1 MSQHGA
7 PRGGAGWALVI
18 TSVAGFMAALDN
30 LVVTTAL
37 PSIREDLGGAL
48 HDLEWTVSAY
58 TLTFA
63 VLLMFG
69 AALGDRFGRR
79 RLFLAGLTVF
89 TGASAAA
96 ALAPGIDALIA
107 ARAVQGVGAAVMM
120 PLTLTLLTAAV
131 PTERRGM
138 AYGIWGAVNGLAV
151 ASGPLVGGS
160 LTEHISWQWIFWL
173 NVPLGLAL
181 LPLARLR
188 LAESHGTGA
197 PLDIRGTL
205 LASGGLFGIVYGL
218 VRGPADG
225 WTDAVVLTALFAG
238 AALLAGF
245 VVHGTRA
252 AHPMLPMRLFRSRAF
267 AGINAASLLMFLGM
281 FGSIF
286 LLSQYMQGVLGYSP
300 TEAGLRMLPWTG
312 MPMLVAP
319 LAGLLSDRIGGRPV
333 VAAGLFLQA
342 AGLAHLASV
351 VTADATYAAQL
362 PGLILGGVGMALFF
376 APASALVMSSV
387 RPREQG
393 IASGANNALREVG
406 GALGIAVMGS
416 IFAARGGY
424 ESAQTFVD
432 GLRPA
437 VAVGA
442 GVVGLAGI
450 AALVV
455 PSGRRSGAEATP
467 GTAAER
473 TAADTPA
480 GDTPTG
486 RTVADS
492 PGHGTPT
499 RRTGTDTPA
508 GDTPTRRTAADTPG
522 RDTPRSGTQAAP
534 DTPVP
539 GGVPGPVD
547 PAPAAA
553 LTPEPGP
560 ATR

>member
-1 MSQHGA
+1 MSEQAQAA
-7 PRGGAGWALVI
+7 PTERLGGAVWALVI

-63 VLLMFG
+63 VLLMTG

-79 RLFLAGLTVF
+79 RLFLTGLTIF

-96 ALAPGIDALIA
+96 ALAPGIDSLIA
-107 ARAVQGVGAAVMM
+107 ARAVQGIGAAIMM

-131 PTERRGM
+131 PAARRGM

-151 ASGPLVGGS
+151 ASGPLIGGT

-197 PLDIRGTL
+197 RLDIPGTL

-218 VRGPADG
+218 VRGPSDG
-225 WTDAVVLTALFAG
+225 WTDPLVLLALFTG
-238 AALLAGF
+238 AALLAAF
-245 VVHGTRA
+245 VLYSTRA
-252 AHPMLPMRLFRSRAF
+252 KNPMLPMRLFRSRAF
-267 AGINAASLLMFLGM
+267 SGINAASLLMFLGM

-319 LAGLLSDRIGGRPV
+319 IAGILSDRVGGRPV
-333 VAAGLFLQA
+333 VATGLFFQA
-342 AGLAHLASV
+342 AGLAYMASV
-351 VTADATYAAQL
+351 VTVDASYASQL
-362 PGLILGGVGMALFF
+362 PGLILSGIGMALFF
-376 APASALVMSSV
+376 APASNLVMSSV
-387 RPREQG
+387 LPNEQG

-406 GALGIAVMGS
+406 GALGIAVMAS
-416 IFAARGGY
+416 IFSAQGGY
-424 ESAQTFVD
+424 ENGQSFVD
-432 GLRPA
+432 GLQPALVTGSAVVA
-437 VAVGA
+437 VA
-442 GVVGLAGI
+442 GV
-450 AALVV
+450 AALLIPSRKRVV
-455 PSGRRSGAEATP
+455 VAEPSKNVRALE
-467 GTAAER
+467 
-473 TAADTPA
+473 
-480 GDTPTG
+480 
-486 RTVADS
+486 TVA
-492 PGHGTPT
+492 G
-499 RRTGTDTPA
+499 
-508 GDTPTRRTAADTPG
+508 
-522 RDTPRSGTQAAP
+522 
-534 DTPVP
+534 
-539 GGVPGPVD
+539 
-547 PAPAAA
+547 
-553 LTPEPGP
+553 
-560 ATR
+560 

>member
-1 MSQHGA
+1 MNQPA
-7 PRGGAGWALVI
+7 ARRGSAAWALVI

-79 RLFLAGLTVF
+79 RLFGIGLAVF

-107 ARAVQGVGAAVMM
+107 ARAVQGVGAAIMM

-131 PTERRGM
+131 PAAKRGM
-138 AYGIWGAVNGLAV
+138 AFGIWGAVNGLAV
-151 ASGPLVGGS
+151 AAGPLIGGT

-188 LAESHGTGA
+188 LSESYGTGA
-197 PLDIRGTL
+197 RLDAVGTL

-218 VRGPADG
+218 IRGPIDG
-225 WTDAVVLTALFAG
+225 WTSATVLTG
-238 AALLAGF
+238 LLAGGALLGAF
-245 VVHGTRA
+245 VRHGMRGRA
-252 AHPMLPMRLFRSRAF
+252 PMLPMRLFRDRAF
-267 AGINAASLLMFLGM
+267 SGINAASLLMFLGM

-319 LAGLLSDRIGGRPV
+319 LAGALSDRIGGRPV
-333 VAAGLFLQA
+333 VATGLVLQA
-342 AGLAHLASV
+342 IGLAWFAVV
-351 VTADATYAAQL
+351 VTPDVSYAAQL
-362 PGLILGGVGMALFF
+362 PALIVSGVGMALYF
-376 APASALVMSSV
+376 APAANLVMSSV
-387 RPREQG
+387 RPSEQG

-406 GALGIAVMGS
+406 GALGVAVMSS
-416 IFAARGGY
+416 IFAAQGGY
-424 ESAQTFVD
+424 GSPQQFVN
-432 GLRPA
+432 GLEPA
-437 VAVGA
+437 LWVGA
-442 GVVGLAGI
+442 GMVALGAA
-450 AALVV
+450 AALVI
-455 PSGRRSGAEATP
+455 PRRGGRSGA
-467 GTAAER
+467 
-473 TAADTPA
+473 
-480 GDTPTG
+480 
-486 RTVADS
+486 S
-492 PGHGTPT
+492 PDAPET
-499 RRTGTDTPA
+499 RKD
-508 GDTPTRRTAADTPG
+508 RRLA
-522 RDTPRSGTQAAP
+522 Q
-534 DTPVP
+534 V
-539 GGVPGPVD
+539 
-547 PAPAAA
+547 
-553 LTPEPGP
+553 
-560 ATR
+560 

>member
-1 MSQHGA
+1 MSERQGKQSEQREQGRAGA
-7 PRGGAGWALVI
+7 PRGGAVWALVI

-37 PSIREDLGGAL
+37 PSIRKDLGGAL
-48 HDLEWTVSAY
+48 DDLEWTVSAY

-96 ALAPGIDALIA
+96 AMAPGIDSLIA
-107 ARAVQGVGAAVMM
+107 ARAVQGVGAAIMM

-131 PTERRGM
+131 PAAKRGM
-138 AYGIWGAVNGLAV
+138 AFGIWGAVNGLAV
-151 ASGPLVGGS
+151 ASGPLIGGS
-160 LTEHISWQWIFWL
+160 LTEHISWHWIFWL

-197 PLDIRGTL
+197 PLDITGTL

-225 WTDAVVLTALFAG
+225 WTSSYVLAG
-238 AALLAGF
+238 LLAGGTLLVAF

-252 AHPMLPMRLFRSRAF
+252 KNPMLPMRLFRSRAF

-319 LAGLLSDRIGGRPV
+319 IAGILSDRIGGRPV
-333 VAAGLFLQA
+333 VATGLFLQA
-342 AGLAHLASV
+342 AGLGYMAFV
-351 VTADATYAAQL
+351 VTADASYAIQL
-362 PGLILGGVGMALFF
+362 PGLIISGIGMALFF
-376 APASALVMSSV
+376 APAANLVMSGV
-387 RPREQG
+387 RPSEQG

-416 IFAARGGY
+416 IFAAQGGY
-424 ESAQTFVD
+424 ESGQTFVD

-437 VAVGA
+437 LVVGSAVVALA
-442 GVVGLAGI
+442 GV
-450 AALVV
+450 AALLIPAV
-455 PSGRRSGAEATP
+455 RRPAAVTESTKSAPVLE
-467 GTAAER
+467 TAA
-473 TAADTPA
+473 
-480 GDTPTG
+480 
-486 RTVADS
+486 
-492 PGHGTPT
+492 H
-499 RRTGTDTPA
+499 
-508 GDTPTRRTAADTPG
+508 
-522 RDTPRSGTQAAP
+522 
-534 DTPVP
+534 
-539 GGVPGPVD
+539 
-547 PAPAAA
+547 
-553 LTPEPGP
+553 
-560 ATR
+560 

>member
-1 MSQHGA
+1 MSQQTEQNAGTA
-7 PRGGAGWALVI
+7 RRGGAAWALVI

-48 HDLEWTVSAY
+48 PDLEWTVSAY

-79 RLFLAGLTVF
+79 RLFLVGITIF

-96 ALAPGIDALIA
+96 ALASGVDSLIA
-107 ARAVQGVGAAVMM
+107 ARAVQGAGAAIMM

-131 PTERRGM
+131 PAAKRGM

-188 LAESHGTGA
+188 LAESYGTGA
-197 PLDIRGTL
+197 ALDLPGTL

-225 WTDAVVLTALFAG
+225 WTGPLVLTGLFAG
-238 AALLAGF
+238 GVLLVGF
-245 VVHGTRA
+245 VLYSTRA
-252 AHPMLPMRLFRSRAF
+252 KNPMLPMRLFRSRAF
-267 AGINAASLLMFLGM
+267 SGINAASMLMFLGM

-319 LAGLLSDRIGGRPV
+319 IAGILSDRIGGRPV
-333 VAAGLFLQA
+333 VATGLFFQA
-342 AGLAHLASV
+342 VGLAYMASV
-351 VTADATYAAQL
+351 VTVDASYAAQL
-362 PGLILGGVGMALFF
+362 PGLIISGIGMALFF
-376 APASALVMSSV
+376 APAANLVMSSV
-387 RPREQG
+387 RASEQG

-406 GALGIAVMGS
+406 GALGIAVMAS
-416 IFAARGGY
+416 IFSAQGGY
-424 ESAQTFVD
+424 ETGQTFVD

-437 VAVGA
+437 LVTGAAVVALA
-442 GVVGLAGI
+442 GV
-450 AALVV
+450 AALLI
-455 PSGRRSGAEATP
+455 PARRRDGR
-467 GTAAER
+467 
-473 TAADTPA
+473 D
-480 GDTPTG
+480 
-486 RTVADS
+486 
-492 PGHGTPT
+492 
-499 RRTGTDTPA
+499 RTGK
-508 GDTPTRRTAADTPG
+508 PTERAPQPVLETAPH
-522 RDTPRSGTQAAP
+522 
-534 DTPVP
+534 
-539 GGVPGPVD
+539 
-547 PAPAAA
+547 
-553 LTPEPGP
+553 
-560 ATR
+560 

>member
-1 MSQHGA
+1 MSHQIEQNARATGL
-7 PRGGAGWALVI
+7 GGAVWALVI

-37 PSIREDLGGAL
+37 PSIREDLGGSL
-48 HDLEWTVSAY
+48 PDLEWTVSAY

-79 RLFLAGLTVF
+79 RLFLVGITIF

-96 ALAPGIDALIA
+96 ALAPGLDSLIA
-107 ARAVQGVGAAVMM
+107 ARAVQGVGAAIMM

-131 PTERRGM
+131 PAAKRGM

-151 ASGPLVGGS
+151 ASGPLIGGS

-188 LAESHGTGA
+188 LTESYGTGSA
-197 PLDIRGTL
+197 LDVPGTL

-225 WTDAVVLTALFAG
+225 WTGPLVLTGLFAG
-238 AALLAGF
+238 GALLAGF
-245 VVHGTRA
+245 VLYSTRA
-252 AHPMLPMRLFRSRAF
+252 RNPMLPMRLFRSRAF
-267 AGINAASLLMFLGM
+267 SGINAASLLMFLGM

-319 LAGLLSDRIGGRPV
+319 IAGLLSDRIGGRPV
-333 VAAGLFLQA
+333 VATGLFFQA
-342 AGLAHLASV
+342 AGLAYMASV
-351 VTADATYAAQL
+351 VTVDASYSAQL
-362 PGLILGGVGMALFF
+362 PGLIISGVGMALFF
-376 APASALVMSSV
+376 APAANLVMSSV
-387 RPREQG
+387 RVSEQG

-406 GALGIAVMGS
+406 GALGIAVMAS
-416 IFAARGGY
+416 IFSAQGGY
-424 ESAQTFVD
+424 ETGQTFVD

-437 VAVGA
+437 LVTGAAVVALA
-442 GVVGLAGI
+442 GV
-450 AALVV
+450 AALLI
-455 PSGRRSGAEATP
+455 PRRGRGGSAAGATEQ
-467 GTAAER
+467 
-473 TAADTPA
+473 
-480 GDTPTG
+480 
-486 RTVADS
+486 V
-492 PGHGTPT
+492 
-499 RRTGTDTPA
+499 
-508 GDTPTRRTAADTPG
+508 
-522 RDTPRSGTQAAP
+522 
-534 DTPVP
+534 
-539 GGVPGPVD
+539 
-547 PAPAAA
+547 
-553 LTPEPGP
+553 PEPVLEP
-560 ATR
+560 ASR